1 MKSISA
7 FTLFLLAFSSFSAQ
21 AQQSKISQNEAKKIA
36 SEINHSLDKL
46 NTSIDSVN
54 WNALG
59 ILLSKTIETV
69 DQNADALA
77 EIARHIDLKKVDANI
92 EKMATKIGTSVDTK
106 KLEKQLNELGS
117 KIEKAAP
124 TSKK

>member
-1 MKSISA
+1 MKPIIA

-36 SEINHSLDKL
+36 AEINHSLDKL

-54 WNALG
+54 WNALS

-69 DQNADALA
+69 DKNADALT
-77 EIARHIDLKKVDANI
+77 EIATHIDLKKVDANI
-92 EKMATKIGTSVDTK
+92 EKMATKIGTSVDAK

-117 KIEKAAP
+117 NIEKAAP
-124 TSKK
+124 SPKK